1 MGKRKAI
8 FVVTQWSRAGGLEI
22 VTQDYVRVFREFG
35 FDVTVL
41 SSNGWGE
48 NIQED
53 NFRVEYL
60 EPKNR
65 IMRSIW
71 HRYRKFR
78 YLAKRVS
85 ELASSGDV
93 VVIGHAFLMPM
104 FRFARIKP
112 GVVRWLWTHGVDAW
126 GIRVKCWSDLQDD
139 LTRVIAVSGYTAKE
153 ERENGIVKPVSVI
166 SNCVDVGKFTPTN
179 TPERIRRDEILIS
192 SRLTR
197 DTRTK
202 GHDILFKA
210 VPLVERKLGR
220 PVSVRVIGTGPDLEN
235 VKNLAEKYIP
245 GKVEFLGRVS
255 DEELLDS
262 YRHCGCF
269 CMPSRVEYRPESKDY
284 RGDGFGLV
292 YAEAQACGRP
302 AVGST
307 EGGAVDPIEEGVT
320 GYKVDPRSPEEVA
333 DAVAKLLG
341 NPDKADAMGRA
352 GREFVIKHFSPEA
365 YRRRIRAVLAEDGIV
380 VSDGK

>member
-1 MGKRKAI
+1 M
-8 FVVTQWSRAGGLEI
+8 
-22 VTQDYVRVFREFG
+22 
-35 FDVTVL
+35 
-41 SSNGWGE
+41 
-48 NIQED
+48 
-53 NFRVEYL
+53 
-60 EPKNR
+60 
-65 IMRSIW
+65 
-71 HRYRKFR
+71 
-78 YLAKRVS
+78 
-85 ELASSGDV
+85 
-93 VVIGHAFLMPM
+93 
-104 FRFARIKP
+104 
-112 GVVRWLWTHGVDAW
+112 
-126 GIRVKCWSDLQDD
+126 
-139 LTRVIAVSGYTAKE
+139 
-153 ERENGIVKPVSVI
+153 
-166 SNCVDVGKFTPTN
+166 
-179 TPERIRRDEILIS
+179 
-192 SRLTR
+192 
-197 DTRTK
+197 
-202 GHDILFKA
+202 FKA

-220 PVSVRVIGTGPDLEN
+220 PVSVRVIGIGPDLEN
-235 VKNLAEKYIP
+235 VKNLADKYCP
-245 GKVEFLGRVS
+245 GKVEFMGRVS

-320 GYKVDPRSPEEVA
+320 GYKVDPRSPEAVA

>member
-1 MGKRKAI
+1 MKKLFCAVLI
-8 FVVTQWSRAGGLEI
+8 FFTFCTIFAQSSTSNSIPANADFWS
-22 VTQDYVRVFREFG
+22 
-35 FDVTVL
+35 
-41 SSNGWGE
+41 
-48 NIQED
+48 
-53 NFRVEYL
+53 EYPS
-60 EPKNR
+60 EQ
-65 IMRSIW
+65 
-71 HRYRKFR
+71 
-78 YLAKRVS
+78 LA
-85 ELASSGDV
+85 D
-93 VVIGHAFLMPM
+93 F
-104 FRFARIKP
+104 
-112 GVVRWLWTHGVDAW
+112 
-126 GIRVKCWSDLQDD
+126 
-139 LTRVIAVSGYTAKE
+139 
-153 ERENGIVKPVSVI
+153 
-166 SNCVDVGKFTPTN
+166 
-179 TPERIRRDEILIS
+179 LIS
-192 SRLTR
+192 
-197 DTRTK
+197 K
-202 GHDILFKA
+202 M
-210 VPLVERKLGR
+210 
-220 PVSVRVIGTGPDLEN
+220 
-235 VKNLAEKYIP
+235 
-245 GKVEFLGRVS
+245 S

-320 GYKVDPRSPEEVA
+320 GYKVDPRSPEAVA